1 MTNMSRA
8 HECVYKVV
16 LVGSYSVGKTS
27 LFWRLKTGQFMEHQ
41 EAGDAASSLSVTD
54 RCTVSYV
61 MRTGT
66 VVQVTTVAVLR
77 YSCIILYAVYASRRS
92 IDLFTSCG

>member
-8 HECVYKVV
+8 QECVYKVV

-27 LFWRLKTGQFMEHQ
+27 LFWRLKTGQFMHH
-41 EAGDAASSLSVTD
+41 EAGDAASSSSVTD

-66 VVQVTTVAVLR
+66 VVQVMVVAVFAI
-77 YSCIILYAVYASRRS
+77 SII
-92 IDLFTSCG
+92 I